1 MKFAYQ
7 LPPQDMKRL
16 TPVSFD
22 SCPLALWRLL
32 AQQGLLQMFLKHKN
46 CAQGVEV
53 CLVEAAA
60 PIVFQARALKDFA
73 EGQLVLVPYVEG
85 APRVRGRRKDE
96 AAEVFA
102 PTPAVLGD
110 VHGRGL

>member
-1 MKFAYQ
+1 
-7 LPPQDMKRL
+7 MKRL

-32 AQQGLLQMFLKHKN
+32 AQQGLLQMFLKHKI

-85 APRVRGRRKDE
+85 GAPRVRRRDKDE
-96 AAEVFA
+96 AAEVIA
-102 PTPAVLGD
+102 PAPAVLGN